1 MLIILLQV
9 SFPWLA
15 LLHPFF
21 SVVALSTLQDIQVI
35 TIVVRHV
42 FPTQSDADILAEV
55 VQHFG
60 DVLPQLASLRVDVIV
75 SAHLVAV
82 AQQPDAFPGLRKHV
96 QALNQPA
103 MNLLL

>member
-1 MLIILLQV
+1 MLIILLPV

-15 LLHPFF
+15 LLHPFCR
-21 SVVALSTLQDIQVI
+21 VVALSMLQDIQVMM
-35 TIVVRHV
+35 IVVWHV
-42 FPTQSDADILAEV
+42 FPTQSAGDILADG
-55 VQHFG
+55 VQPFG
-60 DVLPQLASLRVDVIV
+60 DALPQMVSLRADLIV

>member
-1 MLIILLQV
+1 MLIILLPV

-15 LLHPFF
+15 LLHPFCY
-21 SVVALSTLQDIQVI
+21 VVALSMMQDIQVM
-35 TIVVRHV
+35 TIIVWHA
-42 FPTQSDADILAEV
+42 FPTQSAGDILADV

-60 DVLPQLASLRVDVIV
+60 DVLPQIASLRVDLIV

-82 AQQPDAFPGLRKHV
+82 AQQPDAILGLRKHV

-103 MNLLL
+103 MNLPL